1 MLNVIFLEKH
11 FKKFKIVGISGY
23 RPTSESTVCQNSASP
38 DGGWEGHEEWVQNS
52 DGENLWIISTYK
64 INKEFIE

>member
-38 DGGWEGHEEWVQNS
+38 DGGWEGHEE
-52 DGENLWIISTYK
+52 
-64 INKEFIE
+64 